1 MIYINDF
8 IANLR
13 LILNTNLNEEKNMID
28 SQKITRSSCVFGLDE
43 FDYMSL
49 LNQEEAELIKSRMVD
64 VKFRKGEI
72 VFKQGSFANN
82 IVVLNEGL
90 IKTYIEGSN
99 ERLVLQIFS
108 PVKMLG
114 LSALLENSHVRHHS
128 AQVYVD
134 SKISLIEISAIR
146 QVMASNASFSN
157 LLVSMLA
164 EQLII
169 TSGRFYCL
177 TMKQTYGRM
186 ADVLLC
192 LATRV
197 YKSNRFPL
205 HLTRRDFSELSG
217 MTIESVSRI
226 FTKFKNDGLIRIEDD
241 FLEILDPEKMEM
253 ISFKG

>member
-1 MIYINDF
+1 
-8 IANLR
+8 
-13 LILNTNLNEEKNMID
+13 MID

-43 FDYMSL
+43 FDYLSL
-49 LNQEEAELIKSRMVD
+49 LSPDEAAFMKSKTVD

-82 IVVLNEGL
+82 IIILNEGL
-90 IKTYIEGSN
+90 LKTYIEGSN

-108 PVKMLG
+108 PVKMIG
-114 LSALLENSHVRHHS
+114 LSALMENSHVRHHS
-128 AQVYVD
+128 AQVFVD
-134 SKISLIEISAIR
+134 SKISLIEISAVR
-146 QVMASNASFSN
+146 QVMASNAAFSN
-157 LLVSMLA
+157 LIVSMLA

-192 LATRV
+192 LAARV
-197 YKSNRFPL
+197 YKSNKFPL
-205 HLTRRDFSELSG
+205 QLTRKDFSELSG

-226 FTKFKNDGLIRIEDD
+226 FTKFKHDELIRIEND
-241 FLEILDPEKMEM
+241 FIEILDPEKMEM

>member
-1 MIYINDF
+1 
-8 IANLR
+8 
-13 LILNTNLNEEKNMID
+13 MID

-43 FDYMSL
+43 FDYLSL
-49 LNQEEAELIKSRMVD
+49 LTPDESSFLQSKMVD

-82 IVVLNEGL
+82 IIVLHEGL
-90 IKTYIEGSN
+90 LKTYIEGTN

-108 PVKMLG
+108 PVKMIG

-128 AQVYVD
+128 AQVYTD
-134 SKISLIEISAIR
+134 SRISLIEISAIR
-146 QVMASNASFSN
+146 QIMASNAAFSN
-157 LLVSMLA
+157 RLISMLA

-192 LATRV
+192 LATRI
-197 YKSNRFPL
+197 YKSNKFPL
-205 HLTRRDFSELSG
+205 HLNRKDFSELAG

-226 FTKFKNDGLIRIEDD
+226 FTKFKNDNLIRIENDH
-241 FLEILDPEKMEM
+241 LEIIDLEKMEM

>member
-1 MIYINDF
+1 
-8 IANLR
+8 
-13 LILNTNLNEEKNMID
+13 MID

-43 FDYMSL
+43 FDYLNL
-49 LNQEEAELIKSRMVD
+49 LTPEEASFIKSKTVD

-82 IVVLNEGL
+82 IIVLNEGL
-90 IKTYIEGSN
+90 LKTYIEGSN

-108 PVKMLG
+108 PIKLIG
-114 LSALLENSHVRHHS
+114 LSALMENSHVRHHS
-128 AQVYVD
+128 AQVFVD
-134 SKISLIEISAIR
+134 SRISLIEISAVR
-146 QVMASNASFSN
+146 QVMASNATFSN
-157 LLVSMLA
+157 LIVSMLA

-192 LATRV
+192 LAARV
-197 YKSNRFPL
+197 YKSNKFPL
-205 HLTRRDFSELSG
+205 QLSRKDFSELSG

-226 FTKFKNDGLIRIEDD
+226 FTKFKHDELIRIENDY
-241 FLEILDPEKMEM
+241 LEILDPEKMEM